1 MIRGIPE
8 LSNYLCETQGG
19 DLPGHAQMGT
29 GLLETVRRTLDG
41 GNHLPDGNFIRTDS
55 GWTLIPMS
63 GGRHRQLVRGHRIEA
78 DRATAYAH
86 LELEPFSI
94 RSSDSLHERDKR
106 RIRAER
112 SA

>member
-86 LELEPFSI
+86 LELA
-94 RSSDSLHERDKR
+94 
-106 RIRAER
+106 RI
-112 SA
+112 SHTDG